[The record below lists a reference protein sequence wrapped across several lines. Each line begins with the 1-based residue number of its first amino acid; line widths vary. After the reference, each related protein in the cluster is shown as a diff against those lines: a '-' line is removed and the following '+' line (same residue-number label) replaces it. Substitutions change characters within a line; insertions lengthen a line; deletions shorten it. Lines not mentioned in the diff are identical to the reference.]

1 MLVRLLRSSLQPYRP
16 LLVAVVVLQLVGT
29 TASLY
34 LPSLNADIIDNGVAR
49 ADTGYILRTGAVML
63 AVSVVQIAC
72 SVGAVWYGAR
82 TAMGFGRDLRARVF
96 SHVGSFSSREV
107 STFGAP
113 SLITR
118 TTNDVQQVQMLVLTS
133 CTMLVAA
140 PIMMVG
146 GVVMAMREDFGLSWL
161 LVVCVPALVA
171 TVGLIVSRMVPGFRV
186 LQVRIDAVNRVLREQ
201 LTGVRVVRAFV
212 REPHEVQRFAD
223 ANTELTGVALHVGRW
238 MAAMFPAVLLILNV
252 SSVAVVWFGGQRVDQ
267 GLMQVGA
274 LTAFLAYLVQ
284 ILMAVMMATF
294 MLVMVPRAAACADRI
309 TEVLDTPSSVVPPAE
324 PVHEVTV
331 RGHLDLQDVGFSFP
345 GAEQPVLQRITLS
358 ARPGTTTAVI
368 GSTGSGKSTLLSLV
382 PRLVDATAGT
392 VLVDGVDVRRLAPEV
407 LQRAVGVVPQRAY
420 LFSGTVASNLRYA
433 RPEATDAE
441 LWAALEVAQARDFVE
456 AMPGGLDA
464 PIAQG
469 GTNVSGGQRQR
480 LAIARVLVRR
490 PEVYLFDD
498 AFSALDL
505 STDARLRSALRPVT
519 RDATVVVVAQRVSSV
534 LDADQIVVLE
544 HGLVVGI
551 GTHDELLVGCPT
563 YQEIV
568 ASQLEPVEAA

>member
-1 MLVRLLRSSLQPYRP
+1 
-16 LLVAVVVLQLVGT
+16 
-29 TASLY
+29 
-34 LPSLNADIIDNGVAR
+34 
-49 ADTGYILRTGAVML
+49 
-63 AVSVVQIAC
+63 
-72 SVGAVWYGAR
+72 
-82 TAMGFGRDLRARVF
+82 
-96 SHVGSFSSREV
+96 
-107 STFGAP
+107 
-113 SLITR
+113 
-118 TTNDVQQVQMLVLTS
+118 
-133 CTMLVAA
+133 
-140 PIMMVG
+140 
-146 GVVMAMREDFGLSWL
+146 
-161 LVVCVPALVA
+161 
-171 TVGLIVSRMVPGFRV
+171 
-186 LQVRIDAVNRVLREQ
+186 
-201 LTGVRVVRAFV
+201 
-212 REPHEVQRFAD
+212 
-223 ANTELTGVALHVGRW
+223 
-238 MAAMFPAVLLILNV
+238 
-252 SSVAVVWFGGQRVDQ
+252 
-267 GLMQVGA
+267 
-274 LTAFLAYLVQ
+274 
-284 ILMAVMMATF
+284 

-407 LQRAVGVVPQRAY
+407 LQQAVGIVPQRAY

-534 LDADQIVVLE
+534 RDADQIVVLE

-551 GTHDELLVGCPT
+551 GTHDELLAGCPT